1 MNLDS
6 EEDALLLPSI
16 VPVDYAPPQ
25 HLAVLDAPP
34 PPPTT
39 TAAATVAAATT
50 TTMAQPDHNPL
61 NALPY

>member
-16 VPVDYAPPQ
+16 VPVDYVPPQ

-34 PPPTT
+34 PPPATT
-39 TAAATVAAATT
+39 TAAAATT

>member
-16 VPVDYAPPQ
+16 VPVDYVPPQ

-34 PPPTT
+34 PPPATT
-39 TAAATVAAATT
+39 TAAAAT

>member
-16 VPVDYAPPQ
+16 VPADYMPPQ
-25 HLAVLDAPP
+25 HLAALDALPP
-34 PPPTT
+34 PPPLQTT
-39 TAAATVAAATT
+39 TTT

>member
-16 VPVDYAPPQ
+16 VPVNYVPPQ

-39 TAAATVAAATT
+39 SAAAAATT

>member
-16 VPVDYAPPQ
+16 VPVDYVPPQ

-34 PPPTT
+34 PPPATT
-39 TAAATVAAATT
+39 TAAAAAAT

>member
-16 VPVDYAPPQ
+16 VPADYVPPQ
-25 HLAVLDAPP
+25 HLPALEALTL
-34 PPPTT
+34 PTP
-39 TAAATVAAATT
+39 ATT
-50 TTMAQPDHNPL
+50 TIAPAQPDHNPL